1 MTVMASRISTFALVF
16 LISSVQQVYAEGFGI
31 NATRVIYRQQD
42 KSVQVVMRNTTA
54 ASVYLVRSGVVND
67 QGVPV
72 ESFEVIPPLFRLDA
86 GSEGAVR
93 VMQRPGNTFPAD
105 RESLFYFY
113 SLAIPSTNPLTVAG
127 RETLGQ
133 LRVTVGNRIKFI
145 YRPASLPVPDSH
157 IFQQVTFSR
166 VPAGVQVKNPTP
178 YYISLSSLRIDG
190 VSVPLS
196 DKGSELIAPFGSRIY
211 LSRSRNKQAVKWS
224 VINDIGATESF
235 TAAVR

>member
-1 MTVMASRISTFALVF
+1 MASRISAFALVF
-16 LISSVQQVYAEGFGI
+16 LIFSVQQVYAEGFGI

-54 ASVYLVRSGVVND
+54 GSVYLVRSAVVND

-72 ESFEVIPPLFRLDA
+72 KSFEVIPPLFRLDA
-86 GSEGAVR
+86 SNEGAVR
-93 VMQRPGNTFPAD
+93 VTQRPGNTFPAD

-113 SLAIPSTNPLTVAG
+113 SLAIPSTNPLTVEG

-145 YRPASLPVPDSH
+145 YRPASLLVPDRH
-157 IFQQVTFSR
+157 VFQQLTFSR
-166 VPAGVQVKNPTP
+166 VPAGIQVKNPTA

-190 VSVPLS
+190 TSVPFS
-196 DKGSELIAPFGSRIY
+196 DKGSELMAPFSSRIY
-211 LSRSRNKQAVKWS
+211 LSRSRNKQVVKWS
-224 VINDIGATESF
+224 VIDDIGATESF
-235 TAAVR
+235 TATVR